1 MFLDAMTVQGK
12 GHVGHGKVRGPKC
25 SAGPGAFP
33 SAFSHPCN
41 FTPLLITVVARRSPK
56 GIQQEAPQ
64 VIVVEKKAETR
75 QCL

>member
-25 SAGPGAFP
+25 SAGPGAFL
-33 SAFSHPCN
+33 HPCN

-64 VIVVEKKAETR
+64 VMS
-75 QCL
+75 L